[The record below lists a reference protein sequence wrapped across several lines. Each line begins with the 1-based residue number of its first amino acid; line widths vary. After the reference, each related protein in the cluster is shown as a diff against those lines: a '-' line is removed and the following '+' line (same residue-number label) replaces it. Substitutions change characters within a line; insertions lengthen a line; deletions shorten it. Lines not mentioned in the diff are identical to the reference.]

1 MGRMGEAT
9 LTFQLG
15 GWVRLTLLP
24 FERVG
29 RVRSSLFLNGA
40 DRWGYP
46 SFLMGHTGDFTFPS
60 FRPGR
65 TGEATVPFGR
75 GRQARLPFLFLNG
88 ADGRGYPSFLM
99 GRTGK
104 VSLPSFLTR
113 RTGEASIPFEWGG
126 RVRLPFFLKR
136 ADGRGYPSFRTGW
149 KIKVTLPSF
158 QTGWPDL
165 EGIWC
170 LGNVDLYH
178 TCIFFFRKSK
188 IYVKFKYIVT

>member
-29 RVRSSLFLNGA
+29 RVRSSFFLNGA

-46 SFLMGHTGDFTFPS
+46 SFLMGHMGDFTFLS
-60 FRPGR
+60 FWPGR
-65 TGEATVPFGR
+65 MGEATVPFGR

-88 ADGRGYPSFLM
+88 EDGRGYPSFLM
-99 GRTGK
+99 EWTGNF
-104 VSLPSFLTR
+104 SIHSFLTR
-113 RTGEASIPFEWGG
+113 RTGEAAIPFEWGG

-136 ADGRGYPSFRTGW
+136 ADGRGYPSFWTGL
-149 KIKVTLPSF
+149 KVKVTLPSF
-158 QTGWPDL
+158 RMGWTDL

-170 LGNVDLYH
+170 LWNVALYH
-178 TCIFFFRKSK
+178 TCICFFLENRK
-188 IYVKFKYIVT
+188 